1 MEQNNHNM
9 RKITNTLC
17 VALAI
22 LLTSMMPADEAITK
36 KGDETIVNTKTL
48 TKSIRGYKYTTPVEI
63 YIKGGKIT
71 KVVALPTKETPE
83 YFDRAKAVL
92 KKYNGKEVKK
102 AQTMKVDAVSGA
114 TMSSEAL
121 IKNVQEGLKHYNG
134 Q

>member
-1 MEQNNHNM
+1 M

-17 VALAI
+17 VALDI
-22 LLTSMMPADEAITK
+22 LLSSMMPADEAITK